1 MSEGN
6 FMKEK
11 PAVGKILSIS
21 LSCRFGE
28 PAMENLGPSFGSYD
42 SRLWKHE
49 GMTWGPISPF
59 HR

>member
-1 MSEGN
+1 
-6 FMKEK
+6 MKEK
-11 PAVGKILSIS
+11 PAVEKILSIR

-28 PAMENLGPSFGSYD
+28 PAMGNLGPSFGSYD